1 MINMIFL
8 GPPGAG
14 KGTQS
19 EKIVKEYDIVQIS
32 TGDILRSAVR
42 EGTELGKLAKQYMD
56 EGKLVTDDIIIGIV
70 RDRLVQDDCANG
82 FILDGFPR
90 TIPQAEAL
98 DKMLVDELK
107 KEITHVVSLEV
118 PDEFILERLTGRRS
132 CKECGRAYH
141 IKYSPPSSTE
151 CECGGEI
158 IQRDDDT
165 EVTINNRLEIYH
177 NQTST
182 LKTFYK
188 KFDNLYVLDGVGD
201 PDQIFERVKGI
212 LLK

>member
-141 IKYSPPSSTE
+141 IKYSPPSSTV

-177 NQTST
+177 NQTSA

-188 KFDNLYVLDGVGD
+188 KFDNLYILDGVGD

>member
-1 MINMIFL
+1 MINMVFL

-19 EKIVKEYDIVQIS
+19 ERIVKEFGIVQIS

-42 EGTELGKLAKQYMD
+42 EGTELGKLAKEYMD
-56 EGKLVTDDIIIGIV
+56 AGKLVTDDIIIGIV
-70 RDRLVQDDCANG
+70 KDRLAQDDCSDG

-98 DKMLVDELK
+98 DKMLAEDLETA
-107 KEITHVVSLEV
+107 ITHIVSLEV

-132 CKECGRAYH
+132 CKSCGRAYH
-141 IKYSPPSSTE
+141 VKYNPPKES
-151 CECGGEI
+151 CDCGGEI
-158 IQRDDDT
+158 IQRDDDK
-165 EVTINNRLEIYH
+165 EATINNRLEVYH

-182 LKTFYK
+182 LKNYYEK
-188 KFDNLYVLDGVGD
+188 SGKLSILDGLGE
-201 PDQIFERVKGI
+201 PDEIYSRVKGI
-212 LLK
+212 LTK

>member
-1 MINMIFL
+1 MINMVFL

-19 EKIVKEYDIVQIS
+19 ERIVNQYKIVQIS
-32 TGDILRSAVR
+32 TGDILRAAVR
-42 EGTELGKLAKQYMD
+42 EGTKLGKLAKQYMD

-70 RDRLVQDDCANG
+70 RDRLAEPDCTDG

-98 DKMLVDELK
+98 EKMLSEDLD
-107 KEITHVVSLEV
+107 KEITHIVSLEV

-132 CKECGRAYH
+132 CKSCGRAYH
-141 IKYSPPSSTE
+141 VKYNPPKSDN

-158 IQRDDDT
+158 IHRDDDR
-165 EVTINNRLEIYH
+165 EETINNRLEVYH

-182 LKTFYK
+182 LKSFYEK
-188 KFDNLYVLDGVGD
+188 SGNLYVLDGVGD
-201 PDQIFERVKGI
+201 PDAIFERVQDI
-212 LLK
+212 LTK